1 MLDWREFDLRQKG
14 KTPMNRLSIEA
25 RAGCDRRLEGVL
37 ARFARRVAAAPPGMC
52 PIAAVTA
59 LLETSASQ
67 TCGKCVPCRDGL
79 PQACD
84 LMRRVLECR
93 ATDDDMARLHALAEF
108 AREGSDCAIGWEAG
122 EAILSALDAFSEEF
136 SSHVERRRCTAGVG
150 QSVPCETDC
159 PAHVNVPGY
168 LALAAAGDCAGA
180 VALIRKDNPFP
191 TACAFVCEHPC
202 ERRCR
207 RQLVDAPLNIRA
219 VKRYAVD
226 VSSADSVP
234 VPEALPATGRRIA
247 VVGAGPAGLTCAYF
261 ASLMGHEVHVLEARN
276 QLGGMMRFGIPAY
289 RFPRERL
296 DEDIAAILSAGNIVV
311 HSGVMVDGAALK
323 RLADEY
329 DALYVAAG
337 AHGAKSLGLENEDA
351 PGVLSA
357 VELLGA
363 IGEGALPD
371 FTGKR
376 VVVVGG
382 GNVAM
387 DCARTAVRCGGEV
400 TVAYR
405 RRLEDMTAL
414 PAEVEAAIAEGVE
427 MLALEAPVAIEVGED
442 GAVRSLVTQP
452 QMVGPIRNGR
462 PMPVPAA
469 KPQRF
474 IPAEVVLQAVGQDI
488 VADPFEAFGM
498 VSDRG
503 RLVTDRFLVAEGF
516 ANVFA
521 GGDCQTGPAT
531 VIRAIAAGKV
541 AARNIDAYLGYNHTL
556 DCGLSVPPA
565 APSNRVPTG
574 RVATSERP
582 ARERARDFA
591 ATELAMTD
599 EEAVQECGRCLRCD
613 VYGCGS
619 MEGGRV
625 QYA

>member
-1 MLDWREFDLRQKG
+1 
-14 KTPMNRLSIEA
+14 MNRLSIEA
-25 RAGCDRRLEGVL
+25 RAAFDGRLGDVL
-37 ARFARRVAAAPPGMC
+37 ARFGRRVAATPPGTC
-52 PIAAVTA
+52 PVAVATT

-79 PQACD
+79 PQAAA

-93 ATDDDMARLHALAEF
+93 ATDDDVARLHALAEL
-108 AREGSDCAIGWEAG
+108 ARSSSDCAIGWEAG
-122 EAILSALDAFSEEF
+122 ETILAVLEEF
-136 SSHVERRRCTAGVG
+136 SGEFASHVERRRCTAAVG

-168 LALAAAGDCAGA
+168 LALAGAGDCAGA
-180 VALIRKDNPFP
+180 VGLIRKDNPFP

-202 ERRCR
+202 EARCR
-207 RQLVDAPLNIRA
+207 RTLVDAPLNIRGI
-219 VKRYAVD
+219 KRYAVENAP
-226 VSSADSVP
+226 ADKVP

-247 VVGAGPAGLTCAYF
+247 VVGAGPSGLTCAYF
-261 ASLMGHEVHVLEARN
+261 AALMGHEVHVFEARAS
-276 QLGGMMRFGIPAY
+276 LGGMMRFGIPAY

-311 HSGVMVDGAALK
+311 HAGEAVDAPALE
-323 RLADEY
+323 RLAADF
-329 DALYVAAG
+329 DALYVACG
-337 AHGAKSLGLENEDA
+337 AHGAKGLRLENEDA
-351 PGVLSA
+351 EGVLSA

-363 IGEGALPD
+363 IGEGDTPD
-371 FTGKR
+371 FSGKR

-400 TVAYR
+400 TVVYR

-427 MLALEAPVAIEVGED
+427 MLALEAPVRIEVDGA
-442 GAVRSLVTQP
+442 GAVRALVTQP
-452 QMVGPIRNGR
+452 QMVGPIRGGR
-462 PMPVPAA
+462 PAPVPAA
-469 KPQRF
+469 KPERT
-474 IPAEVVLQAVGQDI
+474 IPADMVLVAVGQDI
-488 VADPFEAFGM
+488 VTDPFEAFGM
-498 VSDRG
+498 SAERG
-503 RLVTDRFLVAEGF
+503 RLVADGFLAAAGF
-516 ANVFA
+516 DNVFA
-521 GGDCQTGPAT
+521 GGDCHTGPAT

-541 AARNIDAYLGYNHTL
+541 AARNIDAYLGYHHTL
-556 DCGLSVPPA
+556 DCGVEVPA
-565 APSNRVPTG
+565 AVANNRVPTG

-591 ATELAMTD
+591 ATEEAMTA

-613 VYGCGS
+613 AFGCGS